1 MYGQYTYGTYHTR
14 ITIYYVKI
22 ASQFEI
28 GLALTATVSLSP
40 RPASFCLH
48 ARAYLFDLATYI
60 IIRAVK
66 RDHAGAGQK
75 EQVLPPPP
83 HLTGL

>member
-1 MYGQYTYGTYHTR
+1 MPYMYGQYTYGTYHTR

-66 RDHAGAGQK
+66 RDHAGGRA
-75 EQVLPPPP
+75 ERASFAPPP
-83 HLTGL
+83 T